1 MTKEFWNQ
9 RYAAVGFAYGEE
21 ANEFLKET
29 LVDIPKG
36 KILFP
41 ADGEGRN
48 GVYAATLG
56 WQVSSFDLSEEGKK
70 KALKLA
76 SQKNIIQLDYQ
87 VGDLKDL
94 SYPEQSFDAIALIFA
109 HFSGDIK
116 SDYHHL
122 LQKYLKKGGYV
133 IFEAFSKN
141 HLAYNSVNPKVG
153 GPKDLVTLTSLE
165 EVKDDFKDFEIIRL
179 EEMEVELNEGNYH
192 LGKGAVVRFIGLKK

>member
-1 MTKEFWNQ
+1 MDEAYWNQ
-9 RYAAVGFAYGEE
+9 RYLEAGFAYGEE

-29 LVDIPKG
+29 LADISTG
-36 KILFP
+36 SILFP

-56 WQVSSFDLSEEGKK
+56 WQVSSCDLSLEGKK

-76 SQKNIIQLDYQ
+76 AKKNVELEYQ

-94 SYPEQSFDAIALIFA
+94 TYPEESFDAIALIFA

-116 SDYHHL
+116 SDYHDL
-122 LQKYLKKGGYV
+122 LKKYLKKGGYL

-153 GPKDLVTLTSLE
+153 GPKDLATLTSLE
-165 EVKDDFKDFEIIRL
+165 EVKDDFKDFKIIKL

-192 LGKGAVVRFIGLKK
+192 IGKGMVVRFIGIKK

>member
-1 MTKEFWNQ
+1 VDKTYWNQ
-9 RYAAVGFAYGEE
+9 RYAATEFAYGEE

-29 LVDIPKG
+29 LVDIPNG
-36 KILFP
+36 NILFP

-56 WQVSSFDLSEEGKK
+56 WQVSSCDLSEEGKK

-76 SQKNIIQLDYQ
+76 AQKRVEIDYQ

-94 SYPEQSFDAIALIFA
+94 SYPEESFDVIALIFA

-116 SDYHHL
+116 SSYHQL

-141 HLAYNSVNPKVG
+141 HLAYNSVNPKAG
-153 GPKDLVTLTSLE
+153 GPKDLATLTSLE
-165 EVKDDFKDFEIIRL
+165 EVKADFKDFKVIRL
-179 EEMEVELNEGNYH
+179 EEREVELNEGNYH
-192 LGKGAVVRFIGLKK
+192 IGKGAVVRFIGIKK

>member
-1 MTKEFWNQ
+1 MDKTFWDE
-9 RYAAVGFAYGEE
+9 RYAATEFAYGEE

-29 LVDIPKG
+29 LVTIPTG

-56 WQVSSFDLSEEGKK
+56 WQVSSCDLSEEGKK

-76 SQKNIIQLDYQ
+76 AARGVVIDYQ

-94 SYPEQSFDAIALIFA
+94 SHPEESFDAIALIFA
-109 HFSGDIK
+109 HFSGDKK
-116 SDYHHL
+116 SAYHQL
-122 LQKYLKKGGYV
+122 LHKYLKKGGYV

-153 GPKDLVTLTSLE
+153 GPKDLATLASIE
-165 EVKDDFKDFEIIRL
+165 EVKADFKDFEVLRL
-179 EEMEVELNEGNYH
+179 EDREVELNEGNYH
-192 LGKGAVVRFIGLKK
+192 IGKGAVVRFVGIKK

>member
-1 MTKEFWNQ
+1 MDKSYWNQ
-9 RYAAVGFAYGEE
+9 RYAAADFAYGEE

-29 LVDIPKG
+29 LVDIPTG

-48 GVYAATLG
+48 GVHAATLG
-56 WQVSSFDLSEEGKK
+56 WQVSSCDLSEEGEK

-76 SQKNIIQLDYQ
+76 AQRGVALDYQ

-94 SYPEQSFDAIALIFA
+94 SYPEESFDAIALIFA

-122 LQKYLKKGGYV
+122 LQKYLKKGGFV

-153 GPKDLVTLTSLE
+153 GPKDLSTLTSIE
-165 EVKDDFKDFEIIRL
+165 ELKADFKDFEIIRL

-192 LGKGAVVRFIGLKK
+192 IGKGAVVRFIGLKK

>member
-1 MTKEFWNQ
+1 MDKIFWNQ
-9 RYAAVGFAYGEE
+9 RYAATEFAYGEE

-29 LVDIPKG
+29 LGTIPTG

-56 WQVSSFDLSEEGKK
+56 WQVSSCDLSEEGKK

-76 SQKNIIQLDYQ
+76 ANKGVTLDYL

-94 SYPEQSFDAIALIFA
+94 SYADESFDAIALIFA
-109 HFSGDIK
+109 HFPGDIK
-116 SDYHHL
+116 STYHQL
-122 LQKYLKKGGYV
+122 LHQYLKKGGYV

-141 HLAYNSVNPKVG
+141 HLAFNSVNPEVG
-153 GPKDLVTLTSLE
+153 GPKDLATLASIE
-165 EVKDDFKDFEIIRL
+165 EVKADFKGFDILRL
-179 EEMEVELNEGNYH
+179 EEQEVELNEGNYH
-192 LGKGAVVRFIGLKK
+192 IGKGVVVRFVGIKR